1 MIVLGKGEFL
11 RYRIQRGFLIFFCLY
26 SDGRLI
32 MVNIFPRIP
41 FSKLKIG
48 KWSSKIE
55 EEKWIST
62 QPIAT
67 TTAAVMQILA
77 SIPRIAYCC
86 PNLIKHSQPKFIL
99 RDGTVV
105 RTWISP
111 LFRDD
116 YIFLADPDGKM
127 IFGGFV
133 WRYKEQ
139 LKDAIELISRK
150 FT

>member
-1 MIVLGKGEFL
+1 
-11 RYRIQRGFLIFFCLY
+11 
-26 SDGRLI
+26 

-41 FSKLKIG
+41 FSQFKIG
-48 KWSSKIE
+48 KWGSQIE
-55 EEKWIST
+55 DEKWIST

-77 SIPRIAYCC
+77 TVPRIAYCR
-86 PNLIKHSQPKFIL
+86 PNLIKHSQSKFIL

-105 RTWISP
+105 KTWKSP

-116 YIFLADPDGKM
+116 CIFLADPDGKM
-127 IFGGFV
+127 IYGGCV
-133 WRYKEQ
+133 WKHKEQ
-139 LKDAIELISRK
+139 LQDAIELISIK